1 MADAKKSMTLDAQ
14 ILEKVLEAR
23 DNRIDRYETLI
34 IGLGSK
40 SPDAILSNIIGV
52 ESVAGLTVEFGAVEP
67 SGRMEVIASD
77 GERVVRHGVTAAFAP
92 DAEEGEKVN
101 SHLFDRLHE
110 LEGML
115 ERSRER
121 VAYLEKGLEGKL

>member
-1 MADAKKSMTLDAQ
+1 MTLDAQ

-40 SPDAILSNIIGV
+40 SPDAVLSNILGV

-67 SGRMEVIASD
+67 SGRMEVIVSN
-77 GERVVRHGVTAAFAP
+77 GERVVRHGVTAALAP
-92 DAEEGEKVN
+92 NAEEGEKVN

-110 LEGML
+110 LEGVL
-115 ERSRER
+115 ERSRAR

>member
-1 MADAKKSMTLDAQ
+1 MTLDAQ

-23 DNRIDRYETLI
+23 DHRIDRYETLI

-40 SPDAILSNIIGV
+40 SPDAVLSNILGV
-52 ESVAGLTVEFGAVEP
+52 KSVEGLTVEFGEIEP
-67 SGRMEVIASD
+67 SGRICLTVHRDENIIRCAM
-77 GERVVRHGVTAAFAP
+77 TAASAP

-115 ERSRER
+115 ERSRAH
-121 VAYLEKGLEGKL
+121 VAVLEKELEGKQ

>member
-1 MADAKKSMTLDAQ
+1 MTLDAK

-23 DNRIDRYETLI
+23 DHRIDRYETLI

-40 SPDAILSNIIGV
+40 SPDAVLSNIIGV
-52 ESVAGLTVEFGAVEP
+52 ESVAGLTVEFGKVEP
-67 SGRMEVIASD
+67 SGRMEVIASNGD
-77 GERVVRHGVTAAFAP
+77 GVVRHGVTAAFAP
-92 DAEEGEKVN
+92 DADEGERVN

-115 ERSRER
+115 ERSRAR
-121 VAYLEKGLEGKL
+121 VTELEKELEGK

>member
-1 MADAKKSMTLDAQ
+1 MTLDAE

-23 DNRIDRYETLI
+23 DHRIDRYETLI

-40 SPDAILSNIIGV
+40 SPDAVISNILGV
-52 ESVAGLTVEFGAVEP
+52 ESVAGLTVEFGKVES
-67 SGRMEVIASD
+67 SGRMETIVTN
-77 GERVVRHGVTAAFAP
+77 GEGAVVRHGVTAAFAP

-115 ERSRER
+115 ERARTRIAE
-121 VAYLEKGLEGKL
+121 LEKELEGKL

>member
-1 MADAKKSMTLDAQ
+1 MTLDAQ

-40 SPDAILSNIIGV
+40 SPDAVLSNILGV

-67 SGRMEVIASD
+67 SGRMEVIVSN
-77 GERVVRHGVTAAFAP
+77 GERVVRHGVTAALAP
-92 DAEEGEKVN
+92 NAEEGEKVN

-115 ERSRER
+115 ERSRAR